1 MHHYGQLNSEKI
13 AKENEECRK
22 IVKEIINIG
31 LTQRQQMFLIYLLS
45 MELENIEFVQ
55 TLTSMIKEIA
65 GDQIFISQRNDDG
78 KISWI
83 KQRVKSS

>member
-1 MHHYGQLNSEKI
+1 MHHYGQLNSEKL

-22 IVKEIINIG
+22 IVKEILNIG

-45 MELENIEFVQ
+45 MEIENIEFVQ
-55 TLTSMIKEIA
+55 VMTGMIKEIA

-78 KISWI
+78 KIS
-83 KQRVKSS
+83 